1 MSKSEHRCICERVR
15 WWRCTPFNIRLEQY
29 PKQLCQRITAKKKK
43 YAKMS
48 HSFRSRV
55 GSVSLRKV
63 SSTEPFAFDGPRFSD
78 STLHVWTTTVHLVIM
93 PAKKSAAA
101 PPETAA
107 TAAATPSKSTKPNKP
122 ISTSSLISIANAVWD
137 SYVTST
143 PQRTKL
149 VDVFMGFL
157 VVTGVLQFVY
167 CVIAGN
173 YV

>member
-1 MSKSEHRCICERVR
+1 
-15 WWRCTPFNIRLEQY
+15 
-29 PKQLCQRITAKKKK
+29 
-43 YAKMS
+43 
-48 HSFRSRV
+48 
-55 GSVSLRKV
+55 
-63 SSTEPFAFDGPRFSD
+63 
-78 STLHVWTTTVHLVIM
+78 M

-101 PPETAA
+101 PPVTGPPETII
-107 TAAATPSKSTKPNKP
+107 TAAAAPSKSTKPAKP
-122 ISTSSLISIANAVWD
+122 ISTSNPISIVDAAWD
-137 SYVTST
+137 SYVTGT